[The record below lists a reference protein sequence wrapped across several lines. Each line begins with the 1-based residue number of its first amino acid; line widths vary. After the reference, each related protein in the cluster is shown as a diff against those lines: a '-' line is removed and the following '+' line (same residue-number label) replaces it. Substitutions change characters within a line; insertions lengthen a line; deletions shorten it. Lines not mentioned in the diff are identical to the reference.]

1 MTPAEFATLHTA
13 LGMTRKELYA
23 ALWISPRTGRNYA
36 SGATTVSPRVAEQAR
51 KMLEEITS

>member
-1 MTPAEFATLHTA
+1 MTPKEFATLYAA

-36 SGATTVSPRVAEQAR
+36 SGATKIHPRVVEQAR
-51 KMLEEITS
+51 KMLEDHRQ